1 MSKTAIEICRCLS
14 FFAIV
19 NDCMT
24 VHCPPQ
30 TEGGSTTVEKIES
43 TTVEGGSTSSDIRRE
58 SNPETACM
66 EQETK
71 K

>member
-1 MSKTAIEICRCLS
+1 MSKTAIEICCCLS

-24 VHCPPQ
+24 VHPTPQ
-30 TEGGSTTVEKIES
+30 RKGGSTTVEKIES
-43 TTVEGGSTSSDIRRE
+43 TTVEGGSTISSIRRE

>member
-1 MSKTAIEICRCLS
+1 
-14 FFAIV
+14 
-19 NDCMT
+19 MT

-30 TEGGSTTVEKIES
+30 AEGGSTTVEKIESTTVEKIES
-43 TTVEGGSTSSDIRRE
+43 TTVEGGSTRSSIRRE

>member
-1 MSKTAIEICRCLS
+1 
-14 FFAIV
+14 
-19 NDCMT
+19 MT

-30 TEGGSTTVEKIES
+30 TEGGSTTVEEIES
-43 TTVEGGSTSSDIRRE
+43 TTVEGGSTSIDIRRE

>member
-1 MSKTAIEICRCLS
+1 
-14 FFAIV
+14 
-19 NDCMT
+19 MT

-43 TTVEGGSTSSDIRRE
+43 TTVEGGSTSTSSDIRRE

>member
-1 MSKTAIEICRCLS
+1 
-14 FFAIV
+14 
-19 NDCMT
+19 MT

-43 TTVEGGSTSSDIRRE
+43 TTEEGSSSTTVEGGSISSSIRRE